1 MAKKENT
8 AFKMKF
14 IERLASRLDIPYK
27 TADLIYDTY
36 GVIVLEL
43 LEEYDRVKALDFLYV
58 EKRMTTK
65 KKMINVQ
72 RGEEI
77 ETTPKLKLHSTI
89 SRNCKDWQD
98 AQVIVEKYREEEEQR
113 RLHELQI
120 EQEQKEREAQL
131 ELERKQRERERKKQQ
146 RKAKRSKRK
155 EQEAIRRLIKYEEMF
170 QAEEAKKYQKELDRR
185 RKGK

>member
-1 MAKKENT
+1 MIKYYFKEGRKEMNKKENT

-72 RGEEI
+72 TGEEI

-120 EQEQKEREAQL
+120 EKEREEREAQL
-131 ELERKQRERERKKQQ
+131 ELERKQREENVRNNNVKLRDQNVKSKK
-146 RKAKRSKRK
+146 
-155 EQEAIRRLIKYEEMF
+155 LF
-170 QAEEAKKYQKELDRR
+170 V
-185 RKGK
+185 G

>member
-72 RGEEI
+72 TGEEI

-98 AQVIVEKYREEEEQR
+98 AQLIVEKYREEEEQR

-146 RKAKRSKRK
+146 RKAKRAKRK

>member
-1 MAKKENT
+1 MSKKENT

-14 IERLASRLDIPYK
+14 IECLASRLDIPYK

-72 RGEEI
+72 TGEEI

-89 SRNCKDWQD
+89 SRNSKDWED
-98 AQVIVEKYREEEEQR
+98 AQAIVEKYREEEENR
-113 RLHELQI
+113 RLYELQV
-120 EQEQKEREAQL
+120 EKEREEREAQI
-131 ELERKQRERERKKQQ
+131 ELERKLREKERKKQQ
-146 RKAKRSKRK
+146 RKNRKAKRK

-170 QAEEAKKYQKELDRR
+170 HAEESKKYQRELDRR
-185 RKGK
+185 KKGK

>member
-1 MAKKENT
+1 MNKKENT

-72 RGEEI
+72 TGEEI

-89 SRNCKDWQD
+89 SRNCKDWQ
-98 AQVIVEKYREEEEQR
+98 
-113 RLHELQI
+113 
-120 EQEQKEREAQL
+120 EAQL
-131 ELERKQRERERKKQQ
+131 EPERKQRERERKKQQ

>member
-1 MAKKENT
+1 
-8 AFKMKF
+8 MKF

-72 RGEEI
+72 TGEEI

-89 SRNCKDWQD
+89 SRNCK
-98 AQVIVEKYREEEEQR
+98 
-113 RLHELQI
+113 
-120 EQEQKEREAQL
+120 
-131 ELERKQRERERKKQQ
+131 
-146 RKAKRSKRK
+146 KRK
-155 EQEAIRRLIKYEEMF
+155 GQIL
-170 QAEEAKKYQKELDRR
+170 L
-185 RKGK
+185 